1 MIFLVC
7 AAFFFVDVMKNDEK
21 VGVGEGVEG
30 GVAYLL
36 LAGLV
41 IPGTLDE
48 GREDKL

>member
-1 MIFLVC
+1 MKKLALVRG
-7 AAFFFVDVMKNDEK
+7 D
-21 VGVGEGVEG
+21 EG